1 LVLPF
6 YEQFVEVRRQQFE
19 QHQQA
24 RSPQY
29 EKLLADLNA
38 SIAEWRDWR
47 ERHPGPSTLSV
58 LRTNAKWLIPLFVTV
73 ANPGLLI
80 QPWFISAL
88 GANGRAESATDIYSR
103 WRIQVTVRHILK
115 DGGVKRR
122 G

>member
-1 LVLPF
+1 MVPPF
-6 YEQFVEVRRQQFE
+6 YEQFVEIRRQQFE
-19 QHQQA
+19 QHAQA

-47 ERHPGPSTLSV
+47 QRHPGPGTLSV
-58 LRTNAKWLIPLFVTV
+58 LRTHAKWLIPLFVTV
-73 ANPGLLI
+73 TNPGLLI

-88 GANGRAESATDIYSR
+88 ATDGRTESAMDIYNH
-103 WRIQVTVRHILK
+103 WRVRITVRRVLK